1 MSGTDFLRSI
11 QAELE
16 RSKASVPGATAP
28 RGTWPIGTPDSSARQ
43 QHTSLLVTPA
53 SRHAGGRLTPQPNP
67 SILGGYERRL
77 EAEAGYSFRSSP
89 LTATSGRPAAAAGA
103 APAAVLSSHAGVVT
117 TRFTPRD
124 PSPFRGAGGSSFHG
138 TAAAGGSRR
147 PASAAAGAGIGSPL
161 KKPSLLEQHMLA
173 QQAPAAQAKA
183 IAASAAAAGS
193 PFYRPSPA
201 AAKLA
206 GSGALA
212 DGTSPRRATL
222 QEQLRQLQLDCSRTA
237 AQNSTAVA
245 SSAAAT
251 LLARPSSQ
259 LQMQQDF
266 RIRAY
271 PGSSAAP
278 AVAQAARPAAPGTE
292 AASSGGGSP
301 ARAAVAA
308 VEELQQQEQAADWR
322 PSSAASSPAGKRLA
336 AEQAAGDS
344 PRGTIVLLSRINE
357 LEAQLQLE
365 RMKSQEAAAAAEGLQ
380 EQCDQLQQRAAQQA
394 GAVEAAHL
402 RAAEAEARATEAMQ
416 EAAALRGDVQRRQ
429 SVHSD
434 SIDSIARMQAVGQVQ
449 RQENEEL
456 RQRVA
461 QLSEAWDQE
470 NAHVTR
476 LQHQLQDM
484 LATAGSSESQ
494 VAERLRRAEE
504 EWEQRLQEVRQQA
517 QEEQR
522 ELASRCQML
531 AIEKV
536 AQEQA
541 ARQAAARQQ
550 AAEERCAVAEQRWRQ
565 LAADMD
571 AVAADSEGQDQQLL
585 AARQQA
591 EAAGDAVRQL
601 RRQLQE
607 QQQHCEGLEAALAG
621 EQERSSSIAAR
632 AETAEAAQHGLGSH
646 VKATHTQMKRLQ
658 DQLAGAQRQ
667 CRQLQDEN
675 EELRQAHTTS
685 QASYEHQLTSMQGRL
700 AEMEQERDQLRQHL
714 AKATADFEAQLQ
726 ASGQHRQQVAALQQ
740 AALSAQVQREALE
753 SRLAQLECQLQ
764 EARQAAAAAED
775 RLAKAGRNGSGASP
789 LRDVVTGLRMELQE
803 KDLQLMQACR
813 TLRRMHEDLSR
824 ERGKAQELQKQAVEL
839 DDLQRDSSDA
849 FSLRQQLAAAQ
860 HAEAQARREV
870 QQLRKQAAA
879 PASHANSQEDGGDM
893 SPRSSSSSGMSGGAS
908 PARHGASRAAPGRLD
923 AATRE
928 LQAARQ
934 EIERLKGERD
944 RVRGE
949 LEERDTEVMQLQGQ
963 LVMLQ
968 QQVKDEDNWLSPLPD
983 PYDR

>member
-308 VEELQQQEQAADWR
+308 VEEVREDSDPMTISLRLTPLFDAMPALRGRQQGLATGGTAARPGSADQAAAPAVSSNQWSPHHPSQLQQQEQAADWR

-357 LEAQLQLE
+357 LEAQVGFLLPGVGWQAGSNSCVRPLSTTLPTRLATSPCALQLQLE

-416 EAAALRGDVQRRQ
+416 EVGAPVCSPASELHDDTCNACAALPHRRCLHASLPDVCLLIGPDAAGGRPARRCAAATVGAQRQHRQHCAHAGGPASTRDQQRRSQ
-429 SVHSD
+429 WSLLNLHVCTASYRSSGWMHRNHAVVVGWLCRLLGRCSGRRMKSCGSGWHS
-434 SIDSIARMQAVGQVQ
+434 SARRGTRWGCLPQPGLAGASGARCQGRVFIEETEHVCSRRVSSQCLNVGV
-449 RQENEEL
+449 
-456 RQRVA
+456 
-461 QLSEAWDQE
+461 WDCCHLAQE

-658 DQLAGAQRQ
+658 V
-667 CRQLQDEN
+667 
-675 EELRQAHTTS
+675 
-685 QASYEHQLTSMQGRL
+685 GRS
-700 AEMEQERDQLRQHL
+700 
-714 AKATADFEAQLQ
+714 K
-726 ASGQHRQQVAALQQ
+726 
-740 AALSAQVQREALE
+740 
-753 SRLAQLECQLQ
+753 
-764 EARQAAAAAED
+764 
-775 RLAKAGRNGSGASP
+775 
-789 LRDVVTGLRMELQE
+789 
-803 KDLQLMQACR
+803 
-813 TLRRMHEDLSR
+813 
-824 ERGKAQELQKQAVEL
+824 
-839 DDLQRDSSDA
+839 
-849 FSLRQQLAAAQ
+849 
-860 HAEAQARREV
+860 
-870 QQLRKQAAA
+870 
-879 PASHANSQEDGGDM
+879 
-893 SPRSSSSSGMSGGAS
+893 
-908 PARHGASRAAPGRLD
+908 
-923 AATRE
+923 
-928 LQAARQ
+928 
-934 EIERLKGERD
+934 
-944 RVRGE
+944 
-949 LEERDTEVMQLQGQ
+949 QGQ
-963 LVMLQ
+963 AMCAH
-968 QQVKDEDNWLSPLPD
+968 
-983 PYDR
+983 